1 MERLLQRAPRVT
13 ERPVVEWAGWR
24 SLQHVGYQAEPAA
37 ESQHAGARSVT
48 RAAEGLAHEWQRQ
61 RVVGRCRRPK
71 ERPTDHGNQLLWQ
84 PEDVHAL
91 VLRLAALTLGLGH
104 VFRVARETAFC
115 KRADFTA
122 TSTA

>member
-1 MERLLQRAPRVT
+1 MERLLQRAPRMT

-84 PEDVHAL
+84 PKDVHAL
-91 VLRLAALTLGLGH
+91 VLRLAVLTFEAHALGLR
-104 VFRVARETAFC
+104 RVSARAW
-115 KRADFTA
+115 RNGLL
-122 TSTA
+122 